1 VAIIAVL
8 AASLTWCRG
17 SSARTSG
24 PSSTAPA
31 SASAVPGVPDVTGLG
46 TGSGAV
52 SVATL
57 QAANPAVTITVSS
70 LLSGGLDRGYLL
82 ITPTAATA
90 PVPLIVA
97 LHGVNASAT
106 QEAQRDELLPL
117 VSAGKVAVV
126 YPAGYAE
133 SWNVGAQSCC
143 GAASRKGV
151 DDVAF
156 IAAVVAAVDGQVSV
170 ASGQTFLLGFSNGGK
185 MAYQALT
192 QPARAALIAS
202 GALDPELPTSDAPEP
217 AVDAVF
223 DVATLWRLR
232 DDCTGQSV
240 RRLSGSATID
250 TWAACTNGTSVTTV
264 LYSTLA
270 HVWPSASLVG
280 ATQSAAAV
288 IWKFF
293 AAQLTQ

>member
-1 VAIIAVL
+1 
-8 AASLTWCRG
+8 
-17 SSARTSG
+17 
-24 PSSTAPA
+24 
-31 SASAVPGVPDVTGLG
+31 VPGVPDVTGLG

-82 ITPTAATA
+82 VTPTAATA

-185 MAYQALT
+185 MAYRVMCERPDLFAAFAVMSATPASSCQALT

-202 GALDPELPTSDAPEP
+202 GALDPELPTSDAPVP

-223 DVATLWRLR
+223 DVATLWRTR

-293 AAQLTQ
+293 AAELTQ